1 MKILINTQYFWPE
14 TFRINDIVKFL
25 NEKGYSVDIL
35 TGEPNYPDGEL
46 FLEYI
51 NNKKKFSKFF
61 NSKIYRVPIIT
72 RGKGGAFRLFLNYL
86 SYVISAIL
94 VGSFV
99 LRKNKYDIILTFAT
113 SPISVAIPS
122 LFFSWTK
129 NAKHILWVL
138 DLWPDILKELSIV
151 KSEFSFKVLNK
162 IVNYIYKKSDVI
174 LAQSKSFTKIIKE
187 RVLDKSKVVHFPSWS
202 ENLDNENQPK
212 ESQYLDKRIY
222 ENKFNIVFTGNVGE
236 AQNFDNIIEAA
247 NLLRDKKDIQWI
259 IVGAGRKLDHIKRQ
273 IEKQKIENF
282 LILGHRSISEINFFH
297 SIASVL
303 LVSLMSKD
311 YLSCTIPGK
320 ISTYMQSKKFI
331 LGFIK
336 GDAAELIKESK
347 SGVVVNPNSSKAL
360 AITIEELKNNPVL
373 LREANIGI
381 HSAEYIKKHLNKKII
396 LNSLLELIVDLN
408 NSFEEIK
415 IINSIENV
423 PFNRNFSLSGL
434 NLAFLGYYMQKKIKI
449 TKNVYLWP
457 DGIFFNRFFY
467 NKLKKIP
474 GRDLISNLN
483 LPAEIKRVFIFGNLD
498 QISLAY
504 IENLY
509 KKEVIHVELGFE
521 DVEYLY
527 ANSCFQQFLETDII
541 ILTLPTPKQEEF
553 SQLIMKNHKFYKIFC
568 VGGAIN
574 MASGVEKPVPYFLEK
589 MNMEFLWRLRTDTKR
604 RIRRL
609 IYSSSH
615 YLLGEVL
622 FKFYN
627 IKKKIFN
634 EKS

>member
-1 MKILINTQYFWPE
+1 LKILINTQYFWPE
-14 TFRINDIVKFL
+14 TFRINDVVKFL
-25 NEKGYSVDIL
+25 QEKGYSIDIL
-35 TGEPNYPDGEL
+35 TGEPNYPDGKL
-46 FLEYI
+46 FSDYI
-51 NNKKKFSKFF
+51 FNKKKFNKFYD
-61 NSKIYRVPIIT
+61 SRVYRVPIIT
-72 RGKGGAFRLFLNYL
+72 RGAGGPFRLFLNYL

-94 VGSFV
+94 IGSFI
-99 LRKNKYDIILTFAT
+99 LRKNKYDLILTFAT

-122 LFFSWTK
+122 LFFSWIK

-138 DLWPDILKELSIV
+138 DLWPDILKELGIV

-162 IVNYIYKKSDVI
+162 IINYFYKKSDII

-187 RVLDKSKVVHFPSWS
+187 RVLDKIKVVHFPSWS
-202 ENLDNENQPK
+202 EDLGKENQQK
-212 ESQYLDKRIY
+212 ESSYLEKRIY

-259 IVGAGRKLDHIKRQ
+259 IVGAGRKLDHIKRR
-273 IEKQKIENF
+273 IVKKKIDNF
-282 LILGHRSISEINFFH
+282 LILGHRPISEINFFH
-297 SIASVL
+297 RIANVL
-303 LVSLMSKD
+303 LVSLMGKD

-320 ISTYMQSKKFI
+320 ISTYMQSKKSI

-347 SGVVVNPNSSKAL
+347 AGVVVNPNSPIAL
-360 AITIEELKNNPVL
+360 ANTIEELKNNPVL
-373 LREANIGI
+373 LRESNIGTYTE
-381 HSAEYIKKHLNKKII
+381 EYIKKHLNKKII
-396 LNSLLELIVDLN
+396 LNSLLELIEDLN

-415 IINSIENV
+415 IINSTENI

-434 NLAFLGYYMQKKIKI
+434 NLAFLGYYTQKKIKI

-474 GRDLISNLN
+474 GRNLISNLN

-498 QISLAY
+498 QISLVY
-504 IENLY
+504 IQNLY
-509 KKEVIHVELGFE
+509 KKEVIHVKLGFE

-527 ANSCFQQFLETDII
+527 ANSCHQQFLETDII
-541 ILTLPTPKQEEF
+541 IITLPTPKQEEF
-553 SQLIMKNHKFYKIFC
+553 SQLIMMNHNFYKIFC

-574 MASGVEKPVPYFLEK
+574 MAAGVEKPIPYILEK
-589 MNMEFLWRLRTDTKR
+589 TNLEFLWRLRTDTKR
-604 RIRRL
+604 RIKRL
-609 IYSSSH
+609 IVSAY
-615 YLLGEVL
+615 YYFLGEL
-622 FKFYN
+622 SFKFYN
-627 IKKKIFN
+627 IKKKIIN
-634 EKS
+634 EK